1 MTFALGAGSIRIDV
15 TVSRG
20 QVCAV
25 ALSADRPQGLAQM
38 FVGRNPQEAPQLAGR
53 LFSLCG
59 FAQST
64 ASTLAVAAAKGEPV
78 PEDRRR
84 NLAMGVLAERVFE
97 TLRALV
103 MQWPTNAG
111 ARLAAQAAPALRK
124 ALAASQAIIA
134 GAGKDGD
141 LAASVVTLKDAAAAL
156 GTGKTEPPSADT
168 LCGAILA
175 ELRGI
180 DSFSR
185 RAADALSPDEDDVV
199 ADLMRRDA
207 GFCARP
213 HLDGRVVET
222 GAYARIGGVLPVHG
236 PHLAARFSARIE
248 DVRESLDVM
257 RVLAEGKAGDTGDL
271 MRQGELSH
279 NTGFGA
285 VECARGRLYHE
296 AEIGADGRLSAYRM
310 LAPTEWNFHPAG
322 PFVETLL
329 SSRIGEGETARTRV
343 SQLAALFDPCVAFEI
358 RLKEAAH
365 A

>member
-78 PEDRRR
+78 PEAKRRDF
-84 NLAMGVLAERVFE
+84 AMGVLAERVFE

-103 MQWPTNAG
+103 MQWPTNTG
-111 ARLAAQAAPALRK
+111 ARFAAQAAPALRK

-134 GAGKDGD
+134 GA
-141 LAASVVTLKDAAAAL
+141 ATNVETAVSVATLTDAAAVL
-156 GTGKTEPPSADT
+156 GAGKAEPPSADT

-175 ELRGI
+175 ELRGT
-180 DSFSR
+180 DSFPR
-185 RAADALSPDEDDVV
+185 RAADALSPDEDPVV
-199 ADLMRRDA
+199 VDLMRREA
-207 GFCARP
+207 GFCTRP
-213 HLDGRVVET
+213 HLAGRVVET
-222 GAYARIGGVLPVHG
+222 GAYARLGDILPVHG
-236 PHLAARFSARIE
+236 PHLAARFSARLE
-248 DVRESLDVM
+248 DVRESLDALQA
-257 RVLAEGKAGDTGDL
+257 LAEGKAEDIAGL
-271 MRQGELSH
+271 IRQGELSH
-279 NTGFGA
+279 NAGFGA

-329 SSRIGEGETARTRV
+329 SSCIGEGETARTRV

-358 RLKEAAH
+358 RLKEAAY

>member
-25 ALSADRPQGLAQM
+25 AVSADRPQGLAQM
-38 FVGRNPQEAPQLAGR
+38 FVGRRPQEAPQLAGR

-59 FAQST
+59 FGQST
-64 ASTLAVAAAKGEPV
+64 ASTLAVAAAKDEPV
-78 PEDRRR
+78 PEDKRRG
-84 NLAMGVLAERVFE
+84 LAAGVLAERVFE

-103 MQWPTNAG
+103 MQWPTNVG
-111 ARLAAQAAPALRK
+111 ARFAAHAAPALRK
-124 ALAASQAIIA
+124 ALAASQSIIA
-134 GAGKDGD
+134 AAARGVETTEAVTALEG
-141 LAASVVTLKDAAAAL
+141 AASVLGAVRADAS
-156 GTGKTEPPSADT
+156 SADT

-175 ELRGI
+175 ELRGT
-180 DSFSR
+180 DSFPH
-185 RAADALSPDEDDVV
+185 RAADALSADEDPAVV
-199 ADLMRRDA
+199 DLMRREA
-207 GFCARP
+207 GFCTRP
-213 HLDGRVVET
+213 HLAGRVVET
-222 GAYARIGGVLPVHG
+222 GAYARLGGILPVHS
-236 PHLAARFSARIE
+236 PHLAARFSARLE
-248 DVRESLDVM
+248 DVRESLDAL
-257 RVLAEGKAGDTGDL
+257 RALAEGKAEDAAGL
-271 MRQGELSH
+271 MCQGELSH
-279 NTGFGA
+279 NIGFGA

-358 RLKEAAH
+358 RLKDAVH

>member
-64 ASTLAVAAAKGEPV
+64 ASTLAVSAAKGEPV
-78 PEDRRR
+78 PDDRRR
-84 NLAMGVLAERVFE
+84 DLAMGVLAERVFE

-111 ARLAAQAAPALRK
+111 ARFAAQAAPALRK
-124 ALAASQAIIA
+124 ALAASRSIIA
-134 GAGKDGD
+134 GAARGAEM
-141 LAASVVTLKDAAAAL
+141 AAFVTTLEDAAAAL
-156 GTGKTEPPSADT
+156 GAAKTETPSANT
-168 LCGAILA
+168 LCGAILT
-175 ELRGI
+175 ELQG
-180 DSFSR
+180 
-185 RAADALSPDEDDVV
+185 ADAFPHRALDGLSPDEDAAVV
-199 ADLMRRDA
+199 NLMCREV
-207 GFCARP
+207 GFCTRP

-222 GAYARIGGVLPVHG
+222 GAYARLGDVLPAHG
-236 PHLAARFSARIE
+236 PYLAARFSARLK
-248 DVRESLDVM
+248 DVRESLDAL
-257 RVLAEGKAGDTGDL
+257 RALAEGKTEDRAGL
-271 MRQGELSH
+271 MGSGELS
-279 NTGFGA
+279 NNAGFGA

-358 RLKEAAH
+358 RLKDVVH

>member
-1 MTFALGAGSIRIDV
+1 MTFTLGAGSIRIDV

-38 FVGRNPQEAPQLAGR
+38 FVGRNPKEAPQLAGR

-78 PEDRRR
+78 REDRRR
-84 NLAMGVLAERVFE
+84 DLAMGVLAERVFE

-111 ARLAAQAAPALRK
+111 ARFAAQAAPALRK
-124 ALAASQAIIA
+124 ALAASQSIIA
-134 GAGKDGD
+134 GAARGAEM
-141 LAASVVTLKDAAAAL
+141 AASVTTLEDAAAAL
-156 GTGKTEPPSADT
+156 GAAKTETPSADT

-175 ELRGI
+175 ELQGA
-180 DSFSR
+180 DTFPH
-185 RAADALSPDEDDVV
+185 RAPDGLSPDEDSAVV
-199 ADLMRRDA
+199 DLMRREA
-207 GFCARP
+207 GFCTRP

-222 GAYARIGGVLPVHG
+222 GAYARFGDVLPTHD
-236 PHLAARFSARIE
+236 PYLAARFSARLK
-248 DVRESLDVM
+248 DVRESLDAL
-257 RVLAEGKAGDTGDL
+257 RTLAEGKTGDL
-271 MRQGELSH
+271 AGLMRSGELS
-279 NTGFGA
+279 NNGGFGA

-358 RLKEAAH
+358 RVKDAVH

>member
-78 PEDRRR
+78 PDDRRR
-84 NLAMGVLAERVFE
+84 DLAMGVLAERVFE

-111 ARLAAQAAPALRK
+111 ARFAAEAAPALRK
-124 ALAASQAIIA
+124 ALAASQSIIA
-134 GAGKDGD
+134 GAARGAEM
-141 LAASVVTLKDAAAAL
+141 AASVTTLEDAAAAL
-156 GTGKTEPPSADT
+156 GAAETETPSADT
-168 LCGAILA
+168 LCGAIRA
-175 ELRGI
+175 ELRDV
-180 DSFSR
+180 DSFPH
-185 RAADALSPDEDDVV
+185 RAPDGLSPDEDPAVV
-199 ADLMRRDA
+199 DLMRREA
-207 GFCARP
+207 GFCTRP
-213 HLDGRVVET
+213 HLDGRVIET
-222 GAYARIGGVLPVHG
+222 GAYARFGDVLVAHC
-236 PHLAARFSARIE
+236 PHLAARFAARMQ
-248 DVRESLDVM
+248 DVRDSLDM
-257 RVLAEGKAGDTGDL
+257 LRVLAEGETLDLAGL
-271 MRQGELSH
+271 MQSGELS
-279 NTGFGA
+279 NNGGFGA

-296 AEIGADGRLSAYRM
+296 AEIGADGKLSAYRM

-358 RLKEAAH
+358 RLKDAVH

>member
-64 ASTLAVAAAKGEPV
+64 ASMLAVAAAKGEPV
-78 PEDRRR
+78 PDDRRR
-84 NLAMGVLAERVFE
+84 DLAMGVLAERVFE

-111 ARLAAQAAPALRK
+111 ARFAAQAAPALRK
-124 ALAASQAIIA
+124 ALAASQSIIA
-134 GAGKDGD
+134 GAARGAEM
-141 LAASVVTLKDAAAAL
+141 AASVTTLEDAAAAL
-156 GTGKTEPPSADT
+156 GAAKTETPSADT
-168 LCGAILA
+168 LCSAILA
-175 ELRGI
+175 ELQGA
-180 DSFSR
+180 DSFPH
-185 RAADALSPDEDDVV
+185 RAADALSADEDPAVV
-199 ADLMRRDA
+199 DLMRREA
-207 GFCARP
+207 GFCTRP
-213 HLDGRVVET
+213 HLAGRVVET
-222 GAYARIGGVLPVHG
+222 GAYARLGDVLPAHG
-236 PHLAARFSARIE
+236 PYLAARFSARLE
-248 DVRESLDVM
+248 DVRESLDAL
-257 RVLAEGKAGDTGDL
+257 RALAEEKTGDL
-271 MRQGELSH
+271 AGLMRSGELS
-279 NTGFGA
+279 NNAGFGA

-296 AEIGADGRLSAYRM
+296 AEIGADGRLSAYRI
-310 LAPTEWNFHPAG
+310 LAPTEWNFHPVG

-358 RLKEAAH
+358 RLKDAVH